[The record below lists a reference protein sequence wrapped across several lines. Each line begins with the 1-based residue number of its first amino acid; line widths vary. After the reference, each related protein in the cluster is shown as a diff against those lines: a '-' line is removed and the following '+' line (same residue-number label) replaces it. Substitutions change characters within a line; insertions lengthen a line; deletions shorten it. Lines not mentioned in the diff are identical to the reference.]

1 MERPIIKLPAELTI
15 AQVEECKSKILQQ
28 VENSDVIL
36 LDDSEVVRIDTV
48 GIQLLLAL
56 VTHVSAQNKELQ
68 WQSCSPVIQESVKQL
83 GLDEAIL
90 SQYLQA

>member
-1 MERPIIKLPAELTI
+1 MKTPNIKLPAELTI
-15 AQVEECKSKILQQ
+15 VQVGECKSKILQA

-36 LDDSEVVRIDTV
+36 LDDSDVVRIDTV

-56 VTHVSAQNKELQ
+56 VTHVSAQNKELK
-68 WQSCSPVIQESVKQL
+68 WQSSSSVIQESVKQL

-90 SQYLQA
+90 NQYLQT